1 MMNKWLLIFF
11 FLGSS
16 QLFGQTE
23 TDLQLAQHYYT
34 NGEFDKATM
43 YYEKIY
49 ANDPS
54 KLVFTRYYECL
65 MEIQDYKTAEKIIK
79 KQANANRGDIE
90 LQVTFAQFYEE
101 IKEESKARKIYEE
114 LIDGINA
121 NPGYTIQVY
130 QAFVA
135 RGKFEFAK
143 QCLDK
148 GKKLAPTY
156 PFNFQYADYY
166 SLVGNKAEMMR
177 EYVEYLELQPAM
189 KESIQLAINSRVDL
203 SKSESPDFISLKEL
217 LITKTQKP
225 NAPLIYS
232 DMLIWLFVQNQ
243 NFNGA
248 FIQAQALDK
257 RVQGDGSRVYELGLV
272 CVENKSY
279 EVARKCFDYV
289 LTLGNSQPLY
299 FEAQKSLLNTRFIEI
314 TTNRAYSKEEIQA
327 AIQDYNA
334 ALERLGKSRLTFQ
347 IILELAHI
355 KAFYGDQIEEAIE
368 LLNNLL
374 TTSGLTDMQRAQ
386 VKMQLADIHVL
397 GGDIWEASLLYMQI
411 DTDFK
416 FEQIGNEAKY
426 KNARVFYF
434 DGEFDFAQ
442 GQLNVLKES
451 TSKMIANDALQLSVM
466 ITDNYGLDSN
476 YQAMLW
482 FATAERLI
490 EQHRYDTAFVLFDS
504 IQVNFPMHSLADE
517 ILFRKGRAMEQQGK
531 WTSAMD
537 YYSDLLKFYSDD
549 ILGDDALFRMADI
562 EENQLQ
568 NKEKALEYYKRL
580 VIDFKG
586 SLFSTEAR
594 NRIRILRG
602 DINIDLDDEEL

>member
-1 MMNKWLLIFF
+1 MKITLLFLFF
-11 FLGSS
+11 FLVNSV
-16 QLFGQTE
+16 FGQTE
-23 TDLQLAQHYYT
+23 TDIQLAQYYYT
-34 NGEFDKATM
+34 NGEFEKATT

-54 KLVFTRYYECL
+54 KVVFTRYYECL
-65 MEIQDYKTAEKIIK
+65 IEIKDTKTAEKILK
-79 KQANANRGDIE
+79 KQVNLNRGD
-90 LQVTFAQFYEE
+90 LDLRVTFAQFYEE
-101 IKEESKARKIYEE
+101 INEETKSRKIYEE
-114 LIDGINA
+114 LLDEVNS
-121 NPGYTIQVY
+121 NPGLTIQMY

-135 RGKFEFAK
+135 RGKFDLAK
-143 QCLDK
+143 TCLDK
-148 GKKLAPTY
+148 GRKLAPNY

-166 SLVGNKAEMMR
+166 SLVGNKTEMMR
-177 EYVEYLELQPAM
+177 EYIDYLELQPSM

-203 SKSESPDFISLKEL
+203 SNSEGTDFMSLKEL

-232 DMLIWLFVQNQ
+232 EMLIWLFVQNQ

-248 FIQAQALDK
+248 FVQAQALDK
-257 RVQGDGSRVYELGLV
+257 RVQGDGTRVFELGLI

-279 EVARKCFDYV
+279 EIARKCFDYV
-289 LTLGNSQPLY
+289 IPLGSSQPLY

-314 TTNRAYSKEEIQA
+314 TTNRSYTSAEITA
-327 AIQDYNA
+327 TIQDYND
-334 ALERLGKSRLTFQ
+334 ALTRLGKSRFTFQ
-347 IILELAHI
+347 IMLELAHI
-355 KAFYGDQIEEAIE
+355 KAFYGEQVLESIE

-374 TTSGLTDMQRAQ
+374 ATPGLTDMQRAQ
-386 VKMQLADIHVL
+386 VKMKLADVQVL
-397 GGDIWEASLLYMQI
+397 GGDIWEASLLYMQV
-411 DTDFK
+411 DNDFK
-416 FEQIGNEAKY
+416 FEQIGNEAKF

-490 EQHRYDTAFVLFDS
+490 EQHRYDSAFVLFDS
-504 IQVNFPMHSLADE
+504 IQINFPMHSLADE
-517 ILFRKGRAMEQQGK
+517 ILFRKGNAMEQQGK
-531 WTSAMD
+531 WSAAID
-537 YYSDLLKFYSDD
+537 YYTDLLKFHSDD
-549 ILGDDALFRMADI
+549 ILGDDALFRLADI
-562 EENQLQ
+562 EENQFQ

-580 VIDFKG
+580 MIDFKG

-594 NRIRILRG
+594 NRIRFLRG
-602 DINIDLDDEEL
+602 DVNVELDSEEL

>member
-1 MMNKWLLIFF
+1 MKNFVLFF
-11 FLGSS
+11 FLFLSATT
-16 QLFGQTE
+16 FGQTE
-23 TDLQLAQHYYT
+23 TDIQLAQYYYT
-34 NGEFDKATM
+34 NGDFEKATI

-54 KLVFTRYYECL
+54 KVIFTRYYECL
-65 MEIQDYKTAEKIIK
+65 MEIKDVKTAEKILK
-79 KQANANRGDIE
+79 KQVALNKGD
-90 LQVTFAQFYEE
+90 LDLRVTFAQFYEE
-101 IKEESKARKIYEE
+101 IDELTKSRKIFEE
-114 LIDGINA
+114 ILEEVNS
-121 NPGYTIQVY
+121 NPGLTIQIY

-135 RGKFEFAK
+135 RGKFELAK
-143 QCLDK
+143 ACLDK
-148 GKKLAPTY
+148 GRKLAPSY

-166 SLVGNKAEMMR
+166 SLMGNKPEMMR
-177 EYVEYLELQPAM
+177 EYIEYLELQPNM
-189 KESIQLAINSRVDL
+189 KESIQIAINSRVNL
-203 SKSESPDFISLKEL
+203 SQSDSPDFIALKEL
-217 LITKTQKP
+217 LIAKTQKA

-232 DMLIWLFVQNQ
+232 EMLIWLFIQNQ

-257 RVQGDGSRVYELGLV
+257 RVQGDGSRVMELGLV

-279 EVARKCFDYV
+279 DIARKCFDYIIA
-289 LTLGNSQPLY
+289 LGSSQPLY

-314 TTNRAYSKEEIQA
+314 TTNRAYSSAEIQA
-327 AIQDYNA
+327 TIQDYTD
-334 ALERLGKSRLTFQ
+334 ALTRLGKSKFTFQ
-347 IILELAHI
+347 IILELSHI
-355 KAFYGDQIEEAIE
+355 KAFYANQISESIE
-368 LLNNLL
+368 LLTNLL
-374 TTSGLTDMQRAQ
+374 ATPGLTDMQRAQ
-386 VKMQLADIHVL
+386 VKMKLADVQVL
-397 GGDIWEASLLYMQI
+397 GGDIWEASLLYMQV
-411 DTDFK
+411 DNDFK

-490 EQHRYDTAFVLFDS
+490 EQHRYDSAFVLFDS
-504 IQVNFPMHSLADE
+504 IQITFPMHALADE
-517 ILFRKGRAMEQQGK
+517 ILFRKGKAMEDQGK
-531 WTSAMD
+531 WTPAVD
-537 YYSDLLKFYSDD
+537 YYSDVLKFHSDD
-549 ILGDDALFRMADI
+549 ILGDDALFRLAEI
-562 EENQLQ
+562 EEYQFQ

-580 VIDFKG
+580 IIDFKG

-594 NRIRILRG
+594 ARIRSLRG
-602 DINIDLDDEEL
+602 DANIDVDSDEL

>member
-1 MMNKWLLIFF
+1 MKNFVLFF
-11 FLGSS
+11 FLFLSATT
-16 QLFGQTE
+16 FGQTE
-23 TDLQLAQHYYT
+23 TDIQLAQYYYT
-34 NGEFDKATM
+34 NGDFEKATI

-54 KLVFTRYYECL
+54 KVIFTRYYECL
-65 MEIQDYKTAEKIIK
+65 MEIKDVKTAEKILK
-79 KQANANRGDIE
+79 KQVALNKGD
-90 LQVTFAQFYEE
+90 LDLRVTFAQFYEE
-101 IKEESKARKIYEE
+101 IDELAKSRKIFEE
-114 LIDGINA
+114 ILEEVNS
-121 NPGYTIQVY
+121 NPGLTIQIY

-135 RGKFEFAK
+135 RGKFELAK
-143 QCLDK
+143 ASLDK
-148 GKKLAPTY
+148 GRKLAPSY

-166 SLVGNKAEMMR
+166 SLMGNKPEMMR
-177 EYVEYLELQPAM
+177 EYIEYLELQPNM
-189 KESIQLAINSRVDL
+189 KESIQIAINSRVNL
-203 SKSESPDFISLKEL
+203 SQSDSPDFIALKEL
-217 LITKTQKP
+217 LIAKTQKA

-232 DMLIWLFVQNQ
+232 EMLIWLFIQNQ

-257 RVQGDGSRVYELGLV
+257 RVQGDGSRVMELGLV

-279 EVARKCFDYV
+279 DIARKCFDYIIA
-289 LTLGNSQPLY
+289 LGSSQPLY

-314 TTNRAYSKEEIQA
+314 TTNRAYSSAEIQA
-327 AIQDYNA
+327 TIQDYTD
-334 ALERLGKSRLTFQ
+334 ALTRLGKSKFTFQ
-347 IILELAHI
+347 IILELSHI
-355 KAFYGDQIEEAIE
+355 KAFYANQISESIE
-368 LLNNLL
+368 LLTNLFA
-374 TTSGLTDMQRAQ
+374 TPGLTDMQRAQ
-386 VKMQLADIHVL
+386 VKMKLADVQVL
-397 GGDIWEASLLYMQI
+397 GGDIWEASLLYMQV
-411 DTDFK
+411 DNDFK

-490 EQHRYDTAFVLFDS
+490 EQHRYDSAFVLFDS
-504 IQVNFPMHSLADE
+504 IQITFPMHALADE
-517 ILFRKGRAMEQQGK
+517 ILFRKGKAMEDQGK
-531 WTSAMD
+531 WTPAVD
-537 YYSDLLKFYSDD
+537 YYSDVLKFHSDD
-549 ILGDDALFRMADI
+549 ILGDDALFRLAEI
-562 EENQLQ
+562 EEYQFQ

-594 NRIRILRG
+594 ARIRSLRG
-602 DINIDLDDEEL
+602 DANIDVDSDEL

>member
-1 MMNKWLLIFF
+1 MRIIVLFSLF
-11 FLGSS
+11 FLSRFS
-16 QLFGQTE
+16 YSQTE
-23 TDLQLAQHYYT
+23 TDIQLAQYYYT
-34 NGEFDKATM
+34 NGEFEKAST

-49 ANDPS
+49 ENDPS
-54 KLVFTRYYECL
+54 KVIFTRYYECL
-65 MEIQDYKTAEKIIK
+65 METKDIKTAEKILK
-79 KQANANRGDIE
+79 KQVNINRGD
-90 LQVTFAQFYEE
+90 LDLRVTFAQFYEE
-101 IKEESKARKIYEE
+101 IEELPKARKIYEE
-114 LIDGINA
+114 ILDEVNSNA
-121 NPGYTIQVY
+121 GLTIQIY

-135 RGKFEFAK
+135 RGKFDLAK
-143 QCLDK
+143 TCLDK
-148 GKKLAPTY
+148 GRKLAPGY

-166 SLVGNKAEMMR
+166 SLMGNKPEMMR
-177 EYVEYLELQPAM
+177 EYIEYLELQPNM
-189 KESIQLAINSRVDL
+189 KESIQLAINSRVNL
-203 SKSESPDFISLKEL
+203 SKSDSPDFIALKEM
-217 LITKTQKP
+217 LIARTQKT

-232 DMLIWLFVQNQ
+232 EMLIWLFIQNQ

-257 RVQGDGSRVYELGLV
+257 RVQGDGSRVMELGLV

-279 EVARKCFDYV
+279 EIARKCFDYIIA
-289 LTLGNSQPLY
+289 LGSSQPLY

-314 TTNRAYSKEEIQA
+314 TTNRAYSAVEIQGT
-327 AIQDYNA
+327 IQDYTD
-334 ALERLGKSRLTFQ
+334 ALSRLGKSKFTFQ

-355 KAFYGDQIEEAIE
+355 KAFYGNQIMESIE
-368 LLNNLL
+368 LLTNLL
-374 TTSGLTDMQRAQ
+374 ATPGLTDMQRAQ
-386 VKMQLADIHVL
+386 VKMKLADVQVL
-397 GGDIWEASLLYMQI
+397 GGDIWEASLLYMQV
-411 DTDFK
+411 DNDFK

-490 EQHRYDTAFVLFDS
+490 EQHRYDSAFVLLDS
-504 IQVNFPMHSLADE
+504 IQVTFPMHSLADE
-517 ILFRKGRAMEQQGK
+517 ILFRKGKAMEDQGK
-531 WTSAMD
+531 WKEAVD
-537 YYSDLLKFYSDD
+537 YYSDLLKFHSDD
-549 ILGDDALFRMADI
+549 ILGDDALFRLAEI
-562 EENQLQ
+562 EENQFL

-580 VIDFKG
+580 IIDFKG

-594 NRIRILRG
+594 ARIRSLRG
-602 DINIDLDDEEL
+602 DANIDVDSDEL

>member
-1 MMNKWLLIFF
+1 MKNFVLFF
-11 FLGSS
+11 FLFLSATT
-16 QLFGQTE
+16 FGQTE
-23 TDLQLAQHYYT
+23 TDIQLAQYYYT
-34 NGEFDKATM
+34 NGDFEKATI

-54 KLVFTRYYECL
+54 KVIFTRYYECL
-65 MEIQDYKTAEKIIK
+65 MEIKDVKTAEKILK
-79 KQANANRGDIE
+79 KQVALNKGD
-90 LQVTFAQFYEE
+90 LDLRVTFAQFYEE
-101 IKEESKARKIYEE
+101 IDELTKSRKIFEE
-114 LIDGINA
+114 ILEEVNS
-121 NPGYTIQVY
+121 NPGLTIQIY

-135 RGKFEFAK
+135 RGKFELAK
-143 QCLDK
+143 ACLDK
-148 GKKLAPTY
+148 GKKLAPSY

-166 SLVGNKAEMMR
+166 SLMGNKPEMMR
-177 EYVEYLELQPAM
+177 EYIEYLELQPNM
-189 KESIQLAINSRVDL
+189 KESIQIAINSRVNL
-203 SKSESPDFISLKEL
+203 SQSDSPDFIALKEL
-217 LITKTQKP
+217 LIAKTQKA

-232 DMLIWLFVQNQ
+232 EMLIWLFIQNQ

-257 RVQGDGSRVYELGLV
+257 RVQGDGSRVMELGLV

-279 EVARKCFDYV
+279 DIARKCFDYIIA
-289 LTLGNSQPLY
+289 LGSSQPLY

-314 TTNRAYSKEEIQA
+314 TTNRAYSSAEIQA
-327 AIQDYNA
+327 TIQDYTD
-334 ALERLGKSRLTFQ
+334 ALTRLGKSKFTFQ
-347 IILELAHI
+347 IILELSHI
-355 KAFYGDQIEEAIE
+355 KAFYANQISESIE
-368 LLNNLL
+368 LLTNLL
-374 TTSGLTDMQRAQ
+374 ATPGLTDMQRAQ
-386 VKMQLADIHVL
+386 VKMKLADVQVL
-397 GGDIWEASLLYMQI
+397 GGDIWEASLLYMQV
-411 DTDFK
+411 DNDFK

-490 EQHRYDTAFVLFDS
+490 EQHRYDSAFVLFDS
-504 IQVNFPMHSLADE
+504 IQITFPMHALADE
-517 ILFRKGRAMEQQGK
+517 ILFRKGKAMEDQGK
-531 WTSAMD
+531 WTPAVD
-537 YYSDLLKFYSDD
+537 YYSDVLKFHSDD
-549 ILGDDALFRMADI
+549 ILGDDALFRLAEI
-562 EENQLQ
+562 EEYQFQ

-594 NRIRILRG
+594 ARIRSLRG
-602 DINIDLDDEEL
+602 DANIDVDSDEL